1 MANGGVRIQNN
12 RNARSLV
19 FVWHTGKAIHSRAH
33 HSLDPHSQISICF
46 LKTNNVQM
54 VSPSQDEASDKAIE
68 KMEFETLFSSAY
80 SPYLLAPNRL
90 HAQQKS
96 FLIQVI

>member
-33 HSLDPHSQISICF
+33 HSLDPHSQKSICF
-46 LKTNNVQM
+46 LMTNNVQM

-68 KMEFETLFSSAY
+68 KMDFETLFSCAY
-80 SPYLLAPNRL
+80 SLCLLAQTVSMPNENL
-90 HAQQKS
+90 
-96 FLIQVI
+96 FLSK